1 MPGKMTG
8 YFLLSILGFS
18 LLLLIVCDFIS
29 GVYLAKTEEAL
40 ANKQLKTAA
49 EMAFYSQKFHP
60 YNLEAYYKLA
70 YAYGQLG
77 NVDAAIK
84 IYQRLSQLA
93 PNFAQIHYNLAG
105 AYKVLKQ
112 YDNALSEASQAV
124 TQNDSALTH
133 FLLATLFFET
143 KRWEMAQKEYKRV
156 RELKEGLLLRQRIEN
171 PYLSFRFK
179 QESDEQLSA
188 VQEAEIVA
196 LYNLGEAYENLKQL
210 HKAKD
215 YYSQFLKEY
224 PSNKLAESAKK
235 RIAFLSTN
243 TGTLFSQW

>member
-1 MPGKMTG
+1 MLGKMTG
-8 YFLLSILGFS
+8 YFLLSLLGLS

-29 GVYLAKTEEAL
+29 GVYLAKAEEAL
-40 ANKQLKTAA
+40 ANKQLETAA
-49 EMAFYSQKFHP
+49 KMAFYSQKFHP

-124 TQNDSALTH
+124 AQNDSALTH

-179 QESDEQLSA
+179 QESAEQYSA

-196 LYNLGEAYENLKQL
+196 LYNLGEAYENLKQW

-224 PSNKLAESAKK
+224 PSNKLAKSAKK
-235 RIAFLSTN
+235 RIAFLETN
-243 TGTLFSQW
+243 TGSQW